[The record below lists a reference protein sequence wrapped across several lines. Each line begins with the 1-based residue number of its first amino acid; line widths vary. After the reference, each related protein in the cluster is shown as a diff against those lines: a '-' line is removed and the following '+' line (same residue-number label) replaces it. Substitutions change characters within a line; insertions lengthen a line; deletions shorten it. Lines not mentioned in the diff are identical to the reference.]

1 MLNENTP
8 PFLGG
13 FIMGGWSSVSVWAN
27 SQPLF
32 VQDFLIN
39 VGSTL
44 VLGLVGGIAGMIAK
58 DGYSYV
64 KNKFTKNDK
73 DEFNQ
78 GHDSGSKS

>member
-1 MLNENTP
+1 MTENTP

-32 VQDFLIN
+32 IQDFLVN

-44 VLGLVGGIAGMIAK
+44 VLGLVGGIAGMVAK
-58 DGYSYV
+58 DGYTFF
-64 KNKFTKNDK
+64 KKKLTKNEE

-78 GHDSGSKS
+78 GNDSGDKS